1 MLGYQRPQS
10 EESEEKFLLDWA
22 GSGNNYLE
30 NFENTSTTSSVCVC
44 VGSDI
49 EDDDVGSV
57 QSENENEITA
67 EDISSGNVEKQR
79 RQLQKYIKMNRDIVK
94 FISKRRKYSQELSE
108 ELETLCA
115 EMQLIPQKS
124 LIKVTKKLGSKCVKD
139 WNKRC
144 TSAVLTFCS
153 RFGKVCLEL
162 KKSTRV
168 RNDLPKLGGM
178 LRWSSAAYWI
188 ENKSTKL
195 AVMTEQSERR
205 KVLEQVKEFLQIS
218 ESNGKEDLMIMI
230 NEGDDYDYERGG
242 VFMISSFYNTDNCM
256 QV

>member
-10 EESEEKFLLDWA
+10 EEFLLDWA
-22 GSGNNYLE
+22 GLGNNYLE
-30 NFENTSTTSSVCVC
+30 NFENTSTTSSVY

-57 QSENENEITA
+57 QSGNENEITS
-67 EDISSGNVEKQR
+67 EDISSGNVKKQR
-79 RQLQKYIKMNRDIVK
+79 RQLQKFIKMNRDIVK

-124 LIKVTKKLGSKCVKD
+124 LIKVTKKLGSKYVNN

-144 TSAVLTFCS
+144 SSAVITFCS
-153 RFGKVCLEL
+153 RFEKVCLEL
-162 KKSTRV
+162 KKSARI

-178 LRWSSAAYWI
+178 LRWSNAAYWI
-188 ENKSTKL
+188 EDKNTKL
-195 AVMTEQSERR
+195 AVMTEQSERE
-205 KVLEQVKEFLQIS
+205 KVLEKVKEFLQIS
-218 ESNGKEDLMIMI
+218 ENNGKEDWMIVV
-230 NEGDDYDYERGG
+230 NEGDHYERGG
-242 VFMISSFYNTDNCM
+242 VFIDVHFIMLTTVCKYS
-256 QV
+256 